1 MRQISITRL
10 VTALILL
17 SVLTL
22 AACVSGDRSD
32 RPPSSDI
39 LEPAQATARPE
50 ITPTITPEE
59 SSFATRTEPD
69 IVIRT
74 NRESY
79 EEGDSIL
86 VTVVN
91 NSTTP
96 IQFIRFCALR
106 ICIKYG
112 DEWICE
118 ETECDGPIVLLDS
131 ASKLEFMEEAR
142 SLTPDD
148 ALETNSRYKLEYQI
162 ISEDPYYFAFSN
174 EFLVQNEGAD

>member
-1 MRQISITRL
+1 MRQISMTKL

-39 LEPAQATARPE
+39 LEPAQATAQPE

-59 SSFATRTEPD
+59 SSFVTRTDPQ

-74 NRESY
+74 DRESY
-79 EEGDSIL
+79 KEGESIL
-86 VTVVN
+86 VTVEN
-91 NSTTP
+91 NSITP
-96 IQFIRFCALR
+96 IQFIKFCALR
-106 ICIKYG
+106 FCINYG

-131 ASKLEFMEEAR
+131 GSKLEFQEEAR
-142 SLTPDD
+142 SLPPDG
-148 ALETNSRYKLEYQI
+148 LPETNSRYKFEYQI

-174 EFLVQNEGAD
+174 EFLVQN